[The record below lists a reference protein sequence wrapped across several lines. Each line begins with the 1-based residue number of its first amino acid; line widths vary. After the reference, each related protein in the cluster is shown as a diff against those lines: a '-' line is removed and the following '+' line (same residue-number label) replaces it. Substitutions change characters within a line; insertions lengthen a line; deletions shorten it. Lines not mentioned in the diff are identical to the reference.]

1 MFKDDVIKSLNV
13 ILMEVMWK
21 WVVFFIER
29 FCMIVIFI
37 VFVLEI
43 FLFVYFVFK
52 LFVNVEFIF

>member
-13 ILMEVMWK
+13 ILMEVIWK
-21 WVVFFIER
+21 WVVFLIER

-52 LFVNVEFIF
+52 CLLM